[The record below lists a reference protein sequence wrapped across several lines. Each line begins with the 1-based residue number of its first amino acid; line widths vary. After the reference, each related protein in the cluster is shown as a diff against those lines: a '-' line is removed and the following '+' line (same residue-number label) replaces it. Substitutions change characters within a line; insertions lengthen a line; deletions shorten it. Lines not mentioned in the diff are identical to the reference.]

1 MPADAVRSSPTE
13 GCRGWTE
20 PPQYIGGEARR
31 RVNTRQWHS
40 DADGAGA
47 GALHLRFSSPNPR
60 MIPSRPMRV
69 GCRLCAR
76 LRPLDTWLDA
86 TPCSKAI
93 PRACCSPMEPW
104 ARGTGRRSGRS
115 PRGRIEEYAAT
126 ASAGD
131 VVPTSQEGDRKEEEE
146 EEDAISKRLVVA
158 LSLSLH
164 YVCAYIYIISSTKT
178 SPWLRKGTEIIW
190 SFCARSS
197 CCAYSID
204 PLGICPLPDFDPVE
218 NINKGW
224 GKKGYVMNMPWI
236 T

>member
-1 MPADAVRSSPTE
+1 
-13 GCRGWTE
+13 
-20 PPQYIGGEARR
+20 
-31 RVNTRQWHS
+31 
-40 DADGAGA
+40 
-47 GALHLRFSSPNPR
+47 
-60 MIPSRPMRV
+60 MRV
-69 GCRLCAR
+69 GSRLCAR

-93 PRACCSPMEPW
+93 PRACCCPMEPW
-104 ARGTGRRSGRS
+104 HRAEACGRS
-115 PRGRIEEYAAT
+115 PRGRIEQYAAT

-131 VVPTSQEGDRKEEEE
+131 VVPKKETGRRRRRKTP
-146 EEDAISKRLVVA
+146 SRKGYSL
-158 LSLSLH
+158 LSLSLAPLR
-164 YVCAYIYIISSTKT
+164 VSSTKT